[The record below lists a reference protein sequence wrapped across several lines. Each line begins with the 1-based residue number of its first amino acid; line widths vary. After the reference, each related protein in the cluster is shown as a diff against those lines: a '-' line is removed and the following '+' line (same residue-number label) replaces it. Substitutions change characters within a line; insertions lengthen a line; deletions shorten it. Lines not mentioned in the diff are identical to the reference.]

1 MTVLYVLTVLFIPLL
16 LLRYILDDL
25 EGAEGTQFPSR
36 GYYHDFY
43 SKTTEQME
51 RGFRPKPDTLH
62 PTDYT
67 LHPTPCTLH
76 TYPNNHWM

>member
-1 MTVLYVLTVLFIPLL
+1 MFHIHIFTCSMFAH
-16 LLRYILDDL
+16 RYILDDL

-51 RGFRPKPDTLH
+51 RGFFFFLFITIRPGVE
-62 PTDYT
+62 
-67 LHPTPCTLH
+67 
-76 TYPNNHWM
+76 